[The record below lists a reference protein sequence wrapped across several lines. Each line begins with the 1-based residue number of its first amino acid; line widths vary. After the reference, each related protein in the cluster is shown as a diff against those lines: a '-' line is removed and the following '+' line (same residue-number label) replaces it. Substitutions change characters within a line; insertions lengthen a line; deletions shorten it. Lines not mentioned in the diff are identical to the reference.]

1 MKITEESF
9 LKELP
14 QSYAEIFQKGLIR
27 NYTLECAEKFKFS
40 RTITIVD
47 TTLRDGEQQPGIF
60 FTPEQKVEIA
70 KLLAEVKIDAAEI
83 GYPAVSEDE
92 MRACKM
98 IADEKLRMPTFVMA
112 RAKKEDIDAAIKAD
126 ARMVDL
132 FTSLSEFHIRYKLKI
147 TPEENIS
154 MFLDAVDYARDHGLL
169 VAFGN
174 EDSSRAELE
183 YLVKFFTA
191 YQKAGG
197 FGASLSDTT
206 GSFTPCSARWLVT
219 QLKSRLPRFRL
230 AMHCHNDF
238 GMATANTLA
247 GLEAGAEGFSGTIL
261 GIGERAGNAPLE
273 EVILAL
279 RTLYGIKLRVK
290 TEKLLEVGRLVAKY
304 AGIPIHVSKPILGA
318 NCFKHESGIHA
329 AGVLAHPLIYEP
341 IPAEWISRKS
351 SYVFGKFSG
360 TTVLLKAALEPYGIH
375 PEKEKLAEI
384 LQQIKLKQS
393 RRRGKELERFVEEYE
408 RRMEEMALSVE
419 EVIEIAKQ
427 VIV

>member
-1 MKITEESF
+1 
-9 LKELP
+9 
-14 QSYAEIFQKGLIR
+14 
-27 NYTLECAEKFKFS
+27 
-40 RTITIVD
+40 
-47 TTLRDGEQQPGIF
+47 
-60 FTPEQKVEIA
+60 
-70 KLLAEVKIDAAEI
+70 
-83 GYPAVSEDE
+83 
-92 MRACKM
+92 
-98 IADEKLRMPTFVMA
+98 
-112 RAKKEDIDAAIKAD
+112 
-126 ARMVDL
+126 
-132 FTSLSEFHIRYKLKI
+132 
-147 TPEENIS
+147 
-154 MFLDAVDYARDHGLL
+154 
-169 VAFGN
+169 
-174 EDSSRAELE
+174 
-183 YLVKFFTA
+183 
-191 YQKAGG
+191 
-197 FGASLSDTT
+197 
-206 GSFTPCSARWLVT
+206 
-219 QLKSRLPRFRL
+219 
-230 AMHCHNDF
+230 
-238 GMATANTLA
+238 MATANTLA

-427 VIV
+427 VMV